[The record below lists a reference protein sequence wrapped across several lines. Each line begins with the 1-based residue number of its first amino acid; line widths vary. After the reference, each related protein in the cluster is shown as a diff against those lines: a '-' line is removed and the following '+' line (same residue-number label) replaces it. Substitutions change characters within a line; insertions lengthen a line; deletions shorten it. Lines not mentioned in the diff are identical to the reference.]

1 MQVESGLI
9 LAMVIG
15 LLIVALTRLLNF
27 KTEGKSSGLTKNLVR
42 TVALIFILPITAIL
56 AIQDIIS
63 PSATTAIYGAALGY
77 LFAGF
82 DI

>member
-9 LAMVIG
+9 LLMVIG

>member
-1 MQVESGLI
+1 MQIQSGLI
-9 LAMVIG
+9 LSMVIG

-42 TVALIFILPITAIL
+42 TVALVFILPITAML
-56 AIQDIIS
+56 AIENIIS
-63 PSATTAIYGAALGY
+63 PSATTAVYGAALGY

-82 DI
+82 DL